1 MTRRKSVFLIF
12 FLSLILISCTDVARK
27 KEIVSEQKEPS
38 DPSIYSSL
46 DVKTTSFSSTI
57 LMDTIKEN
65 SELPIESTY
74 ISDTKDLYD
83 GNFDIAI
90 VDAPMAANLYKDSEV
105 HIKIAGIS
113 LVNNLY
119 LLSDGD
125 INKFSD
131 IFGKTIFV
139 KDLGNDFRQ
148 KISKKIGLLQKFIGI
163 NIIYYK
169 DADNLNRL
177 IGSTKSFVALAR
189 EPYISIINDDKTY
202 KKYKINEALSA
213 ISPDFDDSFD
223 MISEVIIVNGDVLNS
238 KEDALIKFLD
248 EISQKKDSEPII
260 SDRLVNTFDIS
271 KDDALEIYKNLDKVF
286 IEGDTM
292 KGIFNVLYDNIERLK
307 LTSIFG
313 QRPADDFY
321 YVR

>member
-12 FLSLILISCTDVARK
+12 FLSLILISCTDVDRK
-27 KEIVSEQKEPS
+27 NEIVSELNESSK
-38 DPSIYSSL
+38 PSISSSL
-46 DVKTTSFSSTI
+46 DVKTTSFASTI

-74 ISDTKDLYD
+74 ISDSKDLYE

-90 VDAPMAANLYKDSEV
+90 VDAPMAANLYKDSGA

-119 LLSDGD
+119 LLSDSD
-125 INKFSD
+125 ISKLSD
-131 IFGKTIFV
+131 IFGKTIFL
-139 KDLGNDFRQ
+139 KDLGNEFRQ
-148 KISKKIGLLQKFIGI
+148 MISKKIGLLQKFIDI

-169 DADNLNRL
+169 DDDLERL
-177 IGSTKSFVALAR
+177 IESAKSFIALAR
-189 EPYISIINDDKTY
+189 EPYISIINDDKAY
-202 KKYKINEALSA
+202 KQYKINESLAA
-213 ISPDFDDSFD
+213 ISTDFDDSFD
-223 MISEVIIVNGDVLNS
+223 MISEVIIVNEDVLHS
-238 KEDALIKFLD
+238 KEDVLIKLLD
-248 EISQKKDSEPII
+248 EISQKKYSEPFI
-260 SDRLVNTFDIS
+260 SDRLVNIFDIS
-271 KDDALEIYKNLDKVF
+271 KDDALGIYKNLDKVF

-292 KGIFNVLYDNIERLK
+292 KRIFNVLYDNIERLK